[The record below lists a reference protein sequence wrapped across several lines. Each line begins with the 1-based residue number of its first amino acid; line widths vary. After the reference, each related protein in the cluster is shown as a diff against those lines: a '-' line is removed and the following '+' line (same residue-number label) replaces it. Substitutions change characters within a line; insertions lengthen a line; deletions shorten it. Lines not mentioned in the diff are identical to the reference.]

1 MQKRRII
8 LVLITLLVLLAI
20 KTAHAQTDAANA
32 GVNWQNPGDSIEDTW
47 HGVATTGLVFAAVIG
62 GLLTVLRVRATH
74 QRQHSGQGGPQ
85 QLGLS
90 QIPVHEKGERPR

>member
-32 GVNWQNPGDSIEDTW
+32 GVDWNRGEDIQDTW
-47 HGVATTGLVFAAVIG
+47 HGVAITGLVFAAGIG
-62 GLLTVLRVRATH
+62 GLLTILRVRATR

-90 QIPVHEKGERPR
+90 QIPVQVKDERSR